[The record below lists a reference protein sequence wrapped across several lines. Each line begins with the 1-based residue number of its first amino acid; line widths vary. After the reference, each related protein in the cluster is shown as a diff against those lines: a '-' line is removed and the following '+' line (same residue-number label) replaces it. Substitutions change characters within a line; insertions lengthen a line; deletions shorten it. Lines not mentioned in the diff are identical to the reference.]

1 MNNCP
6 KCGNPLQE
14 GVSNCPICGTN
25 ILEEQNVAVAP
36 SPVAEAPQAPVE
48 PAPAPA
54 APAAP
59 AEPAPAPVAPVAP
72 APVAEPTSP
81 ATEAPAQPTEPVTV
95 GAIAPTVERI
105 ESSTP
110 VPSIPSSIASPVVS
124 INDNE
129 PIVANPNLKPKNNK
143 KTVLVLVLVLVV
155 ALGIGCFMF
164 LSPSKSKNKAGGNK
178 ANNTEVSL
186 SDMASNGYHLKIAEG
201 WELNED
207 GNNVILTNSEST
219 VAIKL
224 EHSNANL
231 NTIDANGIEEILS
244 QNENYKDVEVTSVD
258 VSGRNAFLI
267 AATINNYP
275 VQIYFINGGSN
286 LVLGATIVYQSND
299 TKTKYEATITEMIGT
314 LSYSEASVKAIETV
328 SQYSQ
333 MFGVFNNIIYNMP
346 EPTEE
351 YNIPDAPEPPE
362 EPEEPE
368 SPEDPEA
375 PVDQPGNP
383 EEPEEIE

>member
-25 ILEEQNVAVAP
+25 ILDGSAP
-36 SPVAEAPQAPVE
+36 AE
-48 PAPAPA
+48 APA
-54 APAAP
+54 APA
-59 AEPAPAPVAPVAP
+59 PAPAPVAPAPTEPAPAAP
-72 APVAEPTSP
+72 APVAETP
-81 ATEAPAQPTEPVTV
+81 AVPAETPAPAAEPAPAPSTEPVTV
-95 GAIAPTVERI
+95 GAIAPTVDRI

-110 VPSIPSSIASPVVS
+110 VPGIPSSLASTTVG
-124 INDNE
+124 INENE
-129 PIVANPNLKPKNNK
+129 PAVANPKLAPKKSK
-143 KTVLVLVLVLVV
+143 KTVLIVAVVLLLVV
-155 ALGIGCFMF
+155 GIACFM
-164 LSPSKSKNKAGGNK
+164 LLTPSNKKS
-178 ANNTEVSL
+178 NNRTAEPETEVAL

-231 NTIDANGIEEILS
+231 NTINANDIENILS
-244 QNENYKDVEVTSVD
+244 QNESYKDVEVSSVD
-258 VSGRNAFLI
+258 VSGRSAFLI
-267 AATINNYP
+267 ATSINDFP

-286 LVLGATIVYQSND
+286 LILGATIVYQSGD
-299 TKTKYEATITEMIGT
+299 TKTKYEAVITEMIGS

-333 MFGVFNNIIYNMP
+333 MFGVYNNIIYNIPKEEEHISDVP
-346 EPTEE
+346 EVEE
-351 YNIPDAPEPPE
+351 EQPETPQ
-362 EPEEPE
+362 EPEEPDE
-368 SPEDPEA
+368 
-375 PVDQPGNP
+375 PV
-383 EEPEEIE
+383 EPENLE